1 MVEILTPYFSPSINV
16 QQSTRKFRRNF
27 LTARLFVITLT
38 RNKGELR
45 MNRTI
50 AVGLTLLLTAG
61 GALGQGNP
69 QRTGRL
75 PGGEQ
80 QQQQAPQT
88 PQGEQRRAPL
98 PEEKASVSKGSVR
111 INGQQINYTATAATY
126 IIKADDGTPKASFFF
141 VAYTKDDVQDKSKR
155 PLSFIF
161 NGGPGSAS
169 SYTHMGLGPKRIVLT
184 DDGFG
189 MPAPY
194 SVVENGDSF
203 LDSTDMVFIDAI
215 STGYSRPAP
224 GENTTQ
230 FYGVVQ
236 DATYFAD
243 FIYQYLTRNERW
255 ASPKFLIGES
265 YGTTRS
271 AQLSQV
277 LQQRHQIYLNGVALL
292 SAVGF
297 GNWGADDRTIFF
309 LPTLIVSAWYHK
321 LLPPDLQKL
330 GISELAQQAR
340 QFAHGEYAAALEKG
354 DEISAA
360 EYQKTVKSLARFTGL
375 STEYIEQSNLRV
387 SPQRWFKEL
396 MRDKRKTIGRI
407 DSRFTGIDADS
418 AGERYEYDSSLASYD
433 GSYVAMF
440 QDYVRRELKW
450 NTEQYYTLSARV
462 QPWDQGQPGAPADAL
477 RSAMTQQGHMKL
489 LVICG
494 YYDVATPFNGI
505 EHTISHM
512 NFDPSIRKNITFTYY
527 EAGHMMYIEKK
538 SREKLHRDV
547 TAFITGASKGEVA
560 KLQ

>member
-1 MVEILTPYFSPSINV
+1 
-16 QQSTRKFRRNF
+16 
-27 LTARLFVITLT
+27 
-38 RNKGELR
+38 
-45 MNRTI
+45 MNRII
-50 AVGLTLLLTAG
+50 AAGITMLLAACPILAQDPPQRGGRGGRG
-61 GALGQGNP
+61 GAA
-69 QRTGRL
+69 
-75 PGGEQ
+75 EQ
-80 QQQQAPQT
+80 QQPPTTAPAATAQQRPAP
-88 PQGEQRRAPL
+88 PL
-98 PEEKASVSKGSVR
+98 EEKSSVTHSSVR
-111 INGQQINYTATAATY
+111 IGGQQINYTATAATY
-126 IIKADDGTPKASFFF
+126 VIKADDGSPKATFFF
-141 VAYTKDDVQDKSKR
+141 VGYTKDEAPDKSKR
-155 PLSFIF
+155 PVSFVY

-169 SYTHMGLGPKRIVLT
+169 SYTHMGLGPKRIALT

-194 SVVENGDSF
+194 SIVENGDSF
-203 LDSTDMVFIDAI
+203 LNATDMVFVDAI

-224 GENTTQ
+224 GENTAQ

-271 AQLSQV
+271 AQLSYV
-277 LQQRHQIYLNGVALL
+277 LQRRHQIYLNGIALL
-292 SAVGF
+292 SSVGF
-297 GNWGADDRTIFF
+297 GNWGEDDRTIFF
-309 LPTLIVSAWYHK
+309 LPTLIASAWYHK
-321 LLPPDLQKL
+321 VLPPDLQKL
-330 GISELAQQAR
+330 SVSEVAQQAR

-354 DEISAA
+354 DELSPA
-360 EYQKTVKSLARFTGL
+360 EYQKVVKNLARFTGL
-375 STEYIEQSNLRV
+375 SPKYIEQTNLRI

-396 MRDKRKTIGRI
+396 LRDKRLTLGRI
-407 DSRFTGIDADS
+407 DARFTGMDADA

-450 NTEQYYTLSARV
+450 NTDMYYTLSGRV
-462 QPWDQGQPGAPADAL
+462 QPWDQGQPGGPAEAL
-477 RSAMTQQGHMKL
+477 RSAMTQQGQLKV

-512 NFDPSIRKNITFTYY
+512 SLEPAIRKNVSFTYY

-538 SREKLHRDV
+538 SREKLHKDV
-547 TAFITGASKGEVA
+547 TAFINGAA
-560 KLQ
+560 KIEAAGGGQ